1 MSNLNIASFLGATAE
16 TTPNQT
22 TNTSNGTFKKSEF
35 WLNIGYRKD
44 CEKYPFVTLSQGV
57 PVDNLVLKEVSE
69 KTVKDNPVWADFAMD
84 CNDLT
89 RDIAEIANGLEP
101 GQGKFLGGMPE
112 FGKIC
117 VQIYRRGTTEIGKPL
132 ERKNRVKLT
141 AE

>member
-1 MSNLNIASFLGATAE
+1 MSLNIASLLGATTE
-16 TTPNQT
+16 TTAQT
-22 TNTSNGTFKKSEF
+22 RTSNGTVRGQSEF

-57 PVDNLVLKEVSE
+57 PVDNLVLKEV
-69 KTVKDNPVWADFAMD
+69 TVRTVENNPVWAEFAMD

-89 RDIAEIANGLEP
+89 KDIVEIAKGLAP
-101 GQGKFLGGMPE
+101 GQGKFLGGMPD

-117 VQIYRRGTTEIGKPL
+117 VQIYRKGTVENSEPL